1 MKRRNTDFNKKFME
15 KNKNWMME
23 LYSSLKAQDIEDI
36 CGLKTG
42 TTVKTHAI
50 MISKA
55 KELRVKT

>member
-1 MKRRNTDFNKKFME
+1 
-15 KNKNWMME
+15 MME